1 MVSNKLLGLPPVL
14 LCRTHTS
21 IVSCHIHLIQ
31 TRSQIWYVKAIM
43 RMKFLK
49 FFILVLIGLGFF
61 LHKYIGS
68 RTSKQ
73 VAYKKICYFLVL
85 EYIHT

>member
-31 TRSQIWYVKAIM
+31 TRSQIWHVKAIM

-61 LHKYIGS
+61 FCINILVPGPVSKLLIKKYVIS
-68 RTSKQ
+68 
-73 VAYKKICYFLVL
+73 
-85 EYIHT
+85 